1 MTEYIIISRKTNKEF
16 PPKEG
21 EVRMKKYKKK
31 GVETTEWCIR
41 VDGKW
46 KYHPIPDEFRRPVG
60 GALPAGTIVED
71 KNKDGKVNHIRQKQE
86 DGSWKYLPLPE
97 KYRSNYTNPGLPEGS
112 IRVEGARTYKKKN
125 KEWVLVEQREKKN
138 VRPEGTVRWKQCG
151 ERGITEKKVNGKWV
165 TVYKDREDYIIP
177 ENTPIG
183 KKGPRPELR
192 KLVYGVGINDVMIP
206 EFTSSKIWHVW
217 AGILRRTDG
226 RDPVHLELS
235 PTYKDCTCDPRWF
248 RLSAFKEW
256 VESWDDY
263 ENKQVDK
270 DILIPGNKHYGPDTC
285 LMVTRQINSWFK
297 EYPQDYIGDLPIGV
311 TRTSNKKKSFT
322 LPYRAQIMEVDP
334 NGGPGTK
341 KHLGYFTTVE
351 LASDAY
357 KNALRE
363 ARFILYENETDPIVK
378 KALGGWL

>member
-1 MTEYIIISRKTNKEF
+1 MIEYIIVSKKTNKEF
-16 PPKEG
+16 PPKDG
-21 EVRMKKYKKK
+21 EVRIKKYKTK
-31 GVETTEWCIR
+31 GVERTEWCIW

-46 KYHPIPDEFRRPVG
+46 KYHPIPDEFRKHGDPVG
-60 GALPAGTIVED
+60 TIRES
-71 KNKDGKVNHIRQKQE
+71 KNKDGKVINVRQKQE

-97 KYRSNYTNPGLPEGS
+97 EYRSNYENMGLPEGT
-112 IRVEGARTYKKKN
+112 IRVDGTRTYKKQN
-125 KEWVLVEQREKKN
+125 REWVLIEQRMKKS

-151 ERGITEKKVNGKWV
+151 KNGITEKKVNGKWV

-192 KLVYGVGINDVMIP
+192 DLVYGVGINDVMVP
-206 EFTSSKIWHVW
+206 DFTGSKIWRVW

-226 RDPVHLELS
+226 RDPVHLDMV

-256 VESWDDY
+256 VESWDDH

-285 LMVTRQINSWFK
+285 LMVTRLVNSWFK
-297 EYPQDYIGDLPIGV
+297 EYPQDYIGDLPVGV
-311 TRTSNKKKSFT
+311 TRNYNKKQAFT
-322 LPYRAQIMEVDP
+322 RPYRAQIMEVDP
-334 NGGPGTK
+334 NGGPSTK
-341 KHLGYFTTVE
+341 KTLGVFPTVE

-357 KNALRE
+357 ENALRE
-363 ARFILYENETDPIVK
+363 ARFILYENEIDPIVK
-378 KALGGWL
+378 KALEGWL